1 MKPIAWYDPTN
12 RMVSTDKDSPLF
24 TPLGQVWPLYLK
36 EEASMTQISTLRLA
50 LEALEKVTR
59 SNQSD
64 HQAEI
69 AEEAINVLRLVI
81 DAENIS
87 SKSVAWEQFYPE
99 MGKPKLAYLS
109 PTESSENAC
118 YIPPQRTWVG
128 LTDGEVDKM
137 ILLMGFPPDWI
148 TENAIVKNIVRN
160 LEAKLRSKNV

>member
-1 MKPIAWYDPTN
+1 
-12 RMVSTDKDSPLF
+12 
-24 TPLGQVWPLYLK
+24 
-36 EEASMTQISTLRLA
+36 MTQISTLRFA

-118 YIPPQRTWVG
+118 YISPQRTWVG
-128 LTDGEVDKM
+128 LTRDEGWELIDKY
-137 ILLMGFPPDWI
+137 IGLVWLHPEAEKFLK
-148 TENAIVKNIVRN
+148 AV
-160 LEAKLRSKNV
+160 EAKLKERNT